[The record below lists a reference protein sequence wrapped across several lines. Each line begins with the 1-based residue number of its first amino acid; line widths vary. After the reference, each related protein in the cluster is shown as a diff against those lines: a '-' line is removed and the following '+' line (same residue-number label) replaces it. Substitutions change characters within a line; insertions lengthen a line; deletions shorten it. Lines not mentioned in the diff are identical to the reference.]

1 MRMIVTGASG
11 TVGKELMN
19 TIKEM
24 GHQGIPM
31 GRGDLDITSEDA
43 VLAYLNTHQPDAIIH
58 LAKAD
63 ETYTKWLV
71 LWAKNHRKKFM
82 FASSYKVFSG
92 KSLEAPYQVYDKP
105 DGTDEFAKYKIAL
118 EKLVFDVYPD
128 SFIVRLAW
136 QIGKA
141 PGGYNMLSFIK
152 DQMDKKGIIQASKHL
167 YLSAMFLEDTTRAIV
182 ELLEGYMPGLYHL
195 ESNDDYSFYDIIY
208 YLKHQ
213 CGHDWIVLG
222 DKKKFAK
229 NDVMENL
236 KVKVPTFEQ
245 LGMIHHTD

>member
-1 MRMIVTGASG
+1 MRIIVTGASG
-11 TVGKELMN
+11 TVGKELML
-19 TIKEM
+19 TIKKR
-24 GHQGIPM
+24 GHIGIPM
-31 GRGDLDITSEDA
+31 GRSDLDITNEDA
-43 VLAYLNTHQPDAIIH
+43 IHSYLEKHQPDAIIH

-63 ETYTKWLV
+63 DMYTRRLA
-71 LWAKNHRKKFM
+71 LWANENRKKFM

-92 KSLEAPYQVYDKP
+92 KQLEAPYQVYDKP
-105 DGTDEFAKYKIAL
+105 DGTDEFAQYKIGL
-118 EKLVFDVYPD
+118 EKLIFDVYPE

-152 DQMDKKGIIQASKHL
+152 DQMDKKGIVQASKSF
-167 YLSAMFLEDTTRAIV
+167 YLSAMFLEDTTNAMID
-182 ELLEGYMPGLYHL
+182 LLEGYLPGLYHL

-208 YLKHQ
+208 YLKHE

-222 DKKKFAK
+222 DKKRFSK

-236 KVKVPTFEQ
+236 KVKVPTFEK
-245 LGMIHHTD
+245 LGMKHHTD

>member
-1 MRMIVTGASG
+1 MKMIVTGASG
-11 TVGKELMN
+11 TVGTELMK
-19 TIKEM
+19 TIKLR
-24 GHQGIPM
+24 GHKGIPM
-31 GRGDLDITSEDA
+31 GRKDVDITDEKA
-43 VLAYLNTHQPDAIIH
+43 VLAYLETHQPDAIIH

-71 LWAKNHRKKFM
+71 LWTKHNKKKFM
-82 FASSYKVFSG
+82 FTSSYKVFSG
-92 KSLEAPYQVYDKP
+92 KTLEAPYQVYDKP
-105 DGTDEFAKYKIAL
+105 DGTDDFATYKLNL
-118 EKLVFDVYPD
+118 EKLIFDLYPD

-152 DQMDKKGIIQASKHL
+152 DQIDKKGIIHASKHL
-167 YLSAMFLEDTTRAIV
+167 YLSAMFLEDTTQAIID
-182 ELLEGYMPGLYHL
+182 LLESYMPGLYHL
-195 ESNDDYSFYDIIY
+195 ESNEDYSFYDIIY
-208 YLKHQ
+208 YLKHT

-236 KVKVPTFEQ
+236 KVKVPTLESY
-245 LGMIHHTD
+245 GMKHHTD

>member
-1 MRMIVTGASG
+1 
-11 TVGKELMN
+11 
-19 TIKEM
+19 
-24 GHQGIPM
+24 
-31 GRGDLDITSEDA
+31 
-43 VLAYLNTHQPDAIIH
+43 
-58 LAKAD
+58 
-63 ETYTKWLV
+63 
-71 LWAKNHRKKFM
+71 
-82 FASSYKVFSG
+82 
-92 KSLEAPYQVYDKP
+92 
-105 DGTDEFAKYKIAL
+105 
-118 EKLVFDVYPD
+118 VFDVYPD
-128 SFIVRLAW
+128 SYIVRLAW

-167 YLSAMFLEDTTRAIV
+167 YLSAMFLEDTARAIV

-195 ESNDDYSFYDIIY
+195 ESNDDYLFYDIIY
-208 YLKHQ
+208 YLKHH

-236 KVKVPTFEQ
+236 KVKVLTFEQ